1 MQIDWWIMSYC
12 SCDCH
17 STTDGNP
24 SGCNL
29 CLLSHQQS
37 FPPTFPPQT
46 TIDYSPV
53 MLGKLDKII
62 ELLGKLLDA
71 TELSKM
77 K

>member
-1 MQIDWWIMSYC
+1 M
-12 SCDCH
+12 DCGCGCH
-17 STTDGNP
+17 ASTGANP
-24 SGCNL
+24 NGCNL
-29 CLLSHQQS
+29 CYQYHQGTTPQ
-37 FPPTFPPQT
+37 TFPPQT
-46 TIDYSPV
+46 MIDYSPV